1 MKPSDD
7 SHILTLK
14 TLSVGYEGYEPLLSG
29 IDLNMRPG
37 ELVALI
43 GRNGSGKSTLIRS
56 VIGLLP
62 PLKGECFLNGLRV
75 RAMPLRK
82 RAREVSY
89 VSAGSGPLPHMTAR
103 ELVSL
108 GRMPYTG
115 WRGKLRKQDLEMVEI
130 AIGTVHLEGLAERTL
145 DQLSDGERQRAM
157 IARAFVQD
165 TPLMVLDEP
174 TAFLDLPHKYE
185 LIRLFTAFREQ
196 GRSILYSTHDLESAM
211 MVADRLWV
219 ISGTGIMEGAPE
231 DLGMEG
237 IFDTLFRSSGISFDA
252 ESRRFRRKGKI
263 RGSLRLSGKDAV
275 ALAWTRNA
283 LERLGFE
290 ISEEADRELQVVHGG
305 DRDHQWILVDAK
317 GREVFGSISS
327 MARFLTEE
335 N

>member
-1 MKPSDD
+1 MKPPDE
-7 SHILTLK
+7 SHILSLK
-14 TLSVGYEGYEPLLSG
+14 TLSVGYAGYSPLLSK
-29 IDLNMRPG
+29 IDLAMRPG

-56 VIGLLP
+56 VVGLLP
-62 PLKGECFLNGLRV
+62 PLEGECFLSGLPV

-89 VSAGSGPLPHMTAR
+89 VSAGAGPVPPMTVR

-115 WRGKLRKQDLEMVEI
+115 WRGKLRKQDREMVEK
-130 AIGTVHLEGLAERTL
+130 AIGTVHLEGLADRML
-145 DQLSDGERQRAM
+145 DQLSDGEGQRAM
-157 IARAFVQD
+157 IARALVQD
-165 TPLMVLDEP
+165 APLMVLDEP
-174 TAFLDLPHKYE
+174 TAFLDLPHKYD

-196 GRSILYSTHDLESAM
+196 GRAILYSTHDLESAM

-219 ISGTGIMEGAPE
+219 ISGKGIMEGAPE
-231 DLGMEG
+231 DLGMGG

-283 LERLGFE
+283 LERLGYE
-290 ISEEADRELQVVHGG
+290 VRKEADRELQVVQG
-305 DRDHQWILVDAK
+305 DVRDHQWILIHAR
-317 GREVFGSISS
+317 GRELFDSISS
-327 MARFLTEE
+327 LARFLIEE